1 MIIDYEYQHF
11 QKKLIVS
18 YFDKNGNIKL
28 KYYDYQPTK
37 YIATSLEDN
46 ERDEKYVTWDG
57 KPTKEI
63 HTKYPNKYSIYDFLE
78 SLPEEEQKDL
88 FEYNEPNIYFI
99 DIETEITTEKLRQE
113 LAKTRIISMS
123 IVVKNKIL
131 VIGTDPLTKKE
142 IKSIGNDINN
152 EYGTKFNTEWEFKYV
167 QYKSEYDML
176 YNFLN
181 YMVPKMAVMTGWNF
195 IHFDWV
201 YIVNRA
207 RNIGLDVS
215 VTSFTGKLDF
225 ANERDPRNFA
235 EMPKHRLIIDY
246 MEIFEKWDQSIKI
259 KESNALNFVAETVL
273 NLKKV
278 DYDGNLKTLYE
289 TDKKK
294 FMYYNAIDSILV
306 QLIHEKTKLAD
317 IMYGI
322 ATLSRTTV
330 SKALST
336 LNVTEGILRKPLIDV
351 KNIKLVK
358 NEDVHGGGGVK
369 GGWVKE
375 PIRGMATWTCCYD
388 FASLYPTTMR
398 QFNISADSYKGQII
412 DGGEYSLFN
421 GKKVK
426 IDKTDIITVSGAVFR
441 NEIGVVNKVLGDIY
455 TQRKSYKKVMLA
467 KNIELDHLQKELEE
481 LENSI
486 IAY

>member
-1 MIIDYEYQHF
+1 MLIDYEYRNNH
-11 QKKLIVS
+11 LIIS
-18 YFDKNGNIKL
+18 HFDKKGNIKL
-28 KYYDYQPTK
+28 KRFNWIPTK
-37 YIATSLEDN
+37 FISTSLDDPDRN
-46 ERDEKYVTWDG
+46 EKYVTWDG

-63 HTKYPNKYSIYDFLE
+63 YTKYPNKYSIYDFLE
-78 SLPEEEQKDL
+78 TLSEKEQIEL
-88 FEYNEPNIYFI
+88 YEYNEPNIYFI
-99 DIETEITTEKLRQE
+99 DIETEITTERLQPQ
-113 LAKTRIISMS
+113 LAKNKIISIS

-142 IKSIGNDINN
+142 INSIKNDINN
-152 EYGTKFNTEWEFKYV
+152 DYGIKFKKNWEFKYI
-167 QYKSEYDML
+167 QYKTEYDML
-176 YNFLN
+176 YNFFN
-181 YMVPKMAVMTGWNF
+181 VMIPKMAVITGWNF

-201 YIVNRA
+201 YLVNRA
-207 RNIGLDVS
+207 RRIGIDPAVS
-215 VTSFTGKLDF
+215 SFTQKLEF

-235 EMPKHRLIIDY
+235 ELPKHRLIIDY

-259 KESNALNFVAETVL
+259 KESNALNFVAEKVL

-278 DYDGNLKTLYE
+278 DYDGNLKILYE
-289 TDKKK
+289 SDIKK

-306 QLIHEKTKLAD
+306 QLIHEKTKLVD

-336 LNVTEGILRKPLIDV
+336 LNVTEGILRKPLLNI

-358 NEDVHGGGGVK
+358 NEISGTSIVK

-398 QFNISADSYKGQII
+398 QFNISADSYRGQIMK
-412 DGGEYSLFN
+412 DGKHSIFN
-421 GKKVK
+421 GQK
-426 IDKTDIITVSGAVFR
+426 IKLDPTDIITISGAVFK

-455 TQRKSYKKVMLA
+455 AERKSYKKIMIQ
-467 KNIELDHLQKELEE
+467 KNIEIDHIQKEIEE

-486 IAY
+486 IGY

>member
-1 MIIDYEYQHF
+1 MIIDYEYNN
-11 QKKLIVS
+11 KNLIVS
-18 YFDKNGNIKL
+18 HFDKKGNIKL
-28 KYYDYQPTK
+28 KHFNWQPTK
-37 YIATSLEDN
+37 FIATSDDDP
-46 ERDEKYVTWDG
+46 ERDGKYVTWDG
-57 KPTKEI
+57 HPTKEI
-63 HTKYPNKYSIYDFLE
+63 YTKYPNKYSIYDFLE
-78 SLPEEEQKDL
+78 TLPKEDKDDI
-88 FEYNEPNIYFI
+88 FGYYEPNIYFI
-99 DIETEITTEKLRQE
+99 DIETEISTEKLQAE
-113 LAKTRIISMS
+113 LARTRVISVS

-131 VIGTDPLTKKE
+131 VIGTDPITKKE

-152 EYGTKFNTEWEFKYV
+152 DYGVKFNKQWEFKYI
-167 QYKSEYDML
+167 QYRNEYEML
-176 YNFLN
+176 HNLFNL
-181 YMVPKMAVMTGWNF
+181 MIPKMAVMTGWNF

-201 YIVNRA
+201 YLVNRA
-207 RNIGLDVS
+207 RKIGIDPS
-215 VTSFTGKLDF
+215 VASFTHKLEF

-235 EMPKHRLIIDY
+235 ELPKHRLIIDY

-259 KESNALNFVAETVL
+259 KESNALNFVAESVL
-273 NLKKV
+273 KLKKV
-278 DYDGNLKTLYE
+278 DYEGDLKILYE

-330 SKALST
+330 NKALST
-336 LNVTEGILRKPLIDV
+336 LNVTEGILRKPLLDI

-358 NEDVHGGGGVK
+358 NEVHGASSVK

-398 QFNISADSYKGQII
+398 QFNISADSYRGQVME
-412 DGGEYSLFN
+412 DRLYSIFN
-421 GKKVK
+421 GHQ
-426 IDKTDIITVSGAVFR
+426 ITLDPTDIITVSGAVFK

-455 TQRKSYKKVMLA
+455 AERKSYKKTMIN
-467 KNIELDHLQKELEE
+467 KNIEIDHIQKEIEE

-486 IAY
+486 IGY

>member
-1 MIIDYEYQHF
+1 MLIDYEYKNQN
-11 QKKLIVS
+11 LIVS
-18 YFDKNGNIKL
+18 YFDKNGDAKL
-28 KYYDYQPTK
+28 KYYDFKPSK
-37 YIATSLEDN
+37 FISTSLDDP
-46 ERDEKYVTWDG
+46 ERHEKYVTWDG

-63 HTKYPNKYSIYDFLE
+63 YTKYPNKYAIYDFLE

-88 FEYNEPNIYFI
+88 FDYNEPNVYFI
-99 DIETEITTEKLRQE
+99 DIETEITTEKLRPE
-113 LAKTRIISMS
+113 LAKTRVISLS
-123 IVVKNKIL
+123 IVVKNKVL
-131 VIGTDPLTKKE
+131 VIGTDPLSKKE

-152 EYGTKFNTEWEFKYV
+152 DYGDKFNTEWDFKYI
-167 QYKSEYDML
+167 QYKNEYEML
-176 YNFLN
+176 YNFFHK
-181 YMVPKMAVMTGWNF
+181 MVPKMGVMTGWNF

-201 YIVNRA
+201 YLVNRA
-207 RNIGLDVS
+207 RIVGVDPSVS
-215 VTSFTGKLDF
+215 SFTGKLEF

-273 NLKKV
+273 DLKKV
-278 DYDGNLKTLYE
+278 DYDGNLKILYE

-358 NEDVHGGGGVK
+358 NEDVKGGGGVK

-398 QFNISADSYKGQII
+398 QFNISADSYKGQHIK
-412 DGGEYSLFN
+412 DTKFALFN
-421 GKKVK
+421 GQKVE
-426 IDKTDIITVSGAVFR
+426 IVDTDIVTVSGAVFK
-441 NEIGVVNKVLGDIY
+441 NEIGVVNQVLGDIY
-455 TQRKSYKKVMLA
+455 AERKSYKKTMMA
-467 KNIELDHLQKELEE
+467 KNIELDHIQKELEA
-481 LENSI
+481 LEMSL
-486 IAY
+486 

>member
-1 MIIDYEYQHF
+1 MIIDYEYKNQN
-11 QKKLIVS
+11 LIVS
-18 YFDKNGNIKL
+18 YFDKNGDSKL
-28 KYYDYQPTK
+28 KYYPWQPTK
-37 YIATSLEDN
+37 FIATSLDDPEKH
-46 ERDEKYVTWDG
+46 EKYVTWDG

-63 HTKYPNKYSIYDFLE
+63 YTKYPNKYSIYDFLE
-78 SLPEEEQKDL
+78 SLPEEEQGDI
-88 FEYNEPNIYFI
+88 FNYNEPNLFFI
-99 DIETEITTEKLRQE
+99 DIETEITTEKLRPE
-113 LAKTRIISMS
+113 LARTRVISIS
-123 IVVKNKIL
+123 IVVKDKVL

-142 IKSIGNDINN
+142 IKSIENDINN
-152 EYGTKFNTEWEFKYV
+152 DYGHKFNTEWEFKYI
-167 QYKSEYDML
+167 QYKSEYDMIF
-176 YNFLN
+176 NFFSK
-181 YMVPKMAVMTGWNF
+181 MVPKMAVMTGWNF

-201 YIVNRA
+201 YLVARA
-207 RNIGLDVS
+207 RILGVDPSLS
-215 VTSFTGKLDF
+215 SYTGRLEF

-278 DYDGNLKTLYE
+278 DYDGDLKTLYD

-294 FMYYNAIDSILV
+294 FIYYNAIDSILV

-336 LNVTEGILRKPLIDV
+336 LNVTEGILRKKLIDV

-358 NEDVHGGGGVK
+358 NEDVHGGGVK

-398 QFNISADSYKGQII
+398 QFNISADSYKGQIMS
-412 DGGEYSLFN
+412 DSRFALFN
-421 GKKVK
+421 GNKVELV
-426 IDKTDIITVSGAVFR
+426 DSDIVTVSGAVFKH
-441 NEIGVVNKVLGDIY
+441 EVGVVNQVLTDIY
-455 TQRKSYKKVMLA
+455 AERKSYKKTMMA
-467 KNIELDHLQKELEE
+467 KNIEIDHMEKELEL
-481 LENSI
+481 LESMV
-486 IAY
+486 

>member
-1 MIIDYEYQHF
+1 MLIDYEF
-11 QKKLIVS
+11 NNFSKKLIVS
-18 YFDKNGNIKL
+18 YFDKTGNVKL
-28 KYYDYQPTK
+28 KYYPWSPTK
-37 YIATSLEDN
+37 FIATSLDDN
-46 ERDEKYVTWDG
+46 DRHEKYVTWDG

-63 HTKYPNKYSIYDFLE
+63 YTKYPNKYSIYDYLE
-78 SLPEEEQKDL
+78 SLPKEEQEDL
-88 FEYNEPNIYFI
+88 FSYNEPNIFFI
-99 DIETEITTEKLRQE
+99 DIETEISSEKLQPE
-113 LAKTRIISMS
+113 LAKTRIISLS
-123 IVVKNKIL
+123 IVVNDKIL

-152 EYGTKFNTEWEFKYV
+152 DYGVKFNKHWDFRYK
-167 QYKSEYDML
+167 QYKTEYEML
-176 YNFLN
+176 KDFLEN
-181 YMVPKMAVMTGWNF
+181 MVPKMAVMTGWNY

-201 YIVNRA
+201 YIVARA
-207 RNIGLDVS
+207 RKLGIDPTC
-215 VTSFTGKLDF
+215 TSFTKKLDF

-235 EMPKHRLIIDY
+235 ELPKHRLIIDY

-273 NLKKV
+273 KLKKV

-336 LNVTEGILRKPLIDV
+336 LNVTEGILRKKLLSM

-358 NEDVHGGGGVK
+358 NEDVSGGGGVK

-375 PIRGMATWTCCYD
+375 PVRGFAEWTCCYD

-398 QFNISADSYKGQII
+398 QFNISADSYKGQKI
-412 DGGEYSLFN
+412 DEINYALFN
-421 GKKVK
+421 GHKVL
-426 IDKTDIITVSGAVFR
+426 IEDDDIITVSGAVFR
-441 NEIGVVNKVLGDIY
+441 NEVGVVNQVLGDIY
-455 TQRKSYKKVMLA
+455 AERKSYKNIMLE
-467 KNIELDHLQKELEE
+467 KNIEIDHLQKEMEE
-481 LENSI
+481 IENSI